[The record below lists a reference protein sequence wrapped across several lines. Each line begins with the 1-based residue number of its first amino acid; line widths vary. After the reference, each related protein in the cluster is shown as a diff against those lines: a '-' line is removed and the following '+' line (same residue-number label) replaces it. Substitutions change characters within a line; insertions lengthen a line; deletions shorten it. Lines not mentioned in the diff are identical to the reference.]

1 MPTSYREGVILAPK
15 SVLEPG
21 EIERLNA
28 ILHDAGLGRPLQPS
42 PMDRTY
48 ETVVL
53 ALAGADPLAV
63 RDALRR
69 ESPKHADK
77 PLPDLSPIFEYDV
90 GTHGY
95 ATYEASGKK
104 IGHGG
109 AWLSAPDYEMPPR
122 PPWRP
127 LRRRPVVAPLD
138 TKLKPHDWLPEPVA
152 GQSFAEEVTD
162 WPVQVPISRP
172 EPVKGER
179 DHRGHGTFIAGLLR
193 LAAPAAQVLSIPVMD
208 TEGKVYGVWVQEWRE
223 GDGVVSL
230 MPVLR
235 QGDLYSGYAWSR
247 GTSFA
252 AARYAGELA
261 ARIPVEK
268 AIPAPVARP

>member
-1 MPTSYREGVILAPK
+1 MPTSYREGVIVAPK
-15 SVLEPG
+15 SVLETG

-28 ILHDAGLGRPLQPS
+28 IIHDAGLGRPLQPS

-104 IGHGG
+104 VGHGG

-138 TKLKPHDWLPEPVA
+138 TKLKPHDWL
-152 GQSFAEEVTD
+152 
-162 WPVQVPISRP
+162 P